1 MNASIIPSCVF
12 AAWALAVAISDLRS
26 RRVPNALVIAGLVA
40 ALVAACWH
48 AGPAQLGVGRALI
61 AAAIGLAALMPFFV
75 LGVMGAAD
83 VKVFATLGAWCGLQ
97 PLLWLWVAASLF
109 AFVHALAILAMRAR
123 SQATASR
130 RVQVVSVGARRGTP
144 YATCLTVPALAWLA
158 LQWMPGAL
166 Q

>member
-12 AAWALAVAISDLRS
+12 AAWALAVAICDLRS

-48 AGPAQLGVGRALI
+48 AGPAHLGIGRASI

-75 LGVMGAAD
+75 LGMMGGAD
-83 VKVFATLGAWCGLQ
+83 VKVFAALGAWCGLQ
-97 PLLWLWVAASLF
+97 PLLWVWVAASL
-109 AFVHALAILAMRAR
+109 AALVHALAVIAMRAR
-123 SQATASR
+123 SHASASR
-130 RVQVVSVGARRGTP
+130 RVQIVSVGARRGTP
-144 YATCLTVPALAWLA
+144 YATCLTLPALAWLA
-158 LQWMPGAL
+158 LQWMPGAM